1 MAFDIRN
8 LIRERTIQ
16 EGLNK
21 SEEQDEEEEEEEE
34 DEKEEEDEDIDV
46 DNDQE
51 VTSVKLIQ
59 MKRFLYDVKVACTK

>member
-16 EGLNK
+16 EGFNK
-21 SEEQDEEEEEEEE
+21 SEDEDEEEEEE

-59 MKRFLYDVKVACTK
+59 MKRFL